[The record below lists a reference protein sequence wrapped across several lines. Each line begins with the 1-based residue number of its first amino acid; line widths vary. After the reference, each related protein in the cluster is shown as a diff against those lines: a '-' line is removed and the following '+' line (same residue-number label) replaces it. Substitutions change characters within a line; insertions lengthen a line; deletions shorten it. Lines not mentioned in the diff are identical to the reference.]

1 MKKKPTFFLTIE
13 LGYPDTPE
21 LLHELINR
29 AEHGTN
35 DWTNAILLSDDRV
48 LQNSFKIAKPLT
60 IVNLYRISVEELGF
74 NKDEEIT
81 FSLILKRAKTLGLKL
96 CPIEVAAQ
104 LCLKYKGRKNVTV
117 AHKPVIRKDDG
128 AELFFQVIN
137 SNKRCCKLLLTKWW
151 GVEKKLRWR
160 LDEHIVFMK
169 V

>member
-1 MKKKPTFFLTIE
+1 MRKKPTFFLTIE
-13 LGYPDTPE
+13 LGFPNTPE
-21 LLHELINR
+21 LFHELIHR
-29 AEHGTN
+29 AEHGTD
-35 DWTNAILLSDDRV
+35 DWTNAILLRKDTVS
-48 LQNSFKIAKPLT
+48 QPSFKIAKPLT

-74 NKDEEIT
+74 KKNEEVT

-104 LCLKYKGRKNVTV
+104 LCLKYKGRKKVTV

-128 AELFFQVIN
+128 SELFFELWN
-137 SNKRCCKLLLTKWW
+137 SRKKACKLLHTKWW

-169 V
+169 D